1 VRDLLTFT
9 ILGVVTGSIY
19 AVAASGLVVTY
30 TTSGIFNFAHGGIG
44 MMAAFTYWELRVN
57 RSWPAPLALVVV
69 ILVLAP
75 LFGALI
81 ERVLMR
87 GLTNVS
93 EATKI
98 VVTIGLM
105 LGLIGLANTIWEARD
120 RQLPEFFGGDRAFEL
135 ADVVI
140 DWHQVTTIVVALLVA
155 VFLRLLLFNTR
166 IGVAMRAQVDDRNL
180 AALNGG
186 RPGQI
191 SMLSWA
197 LGSSLAAVAGIL
209 LAPILQLNVLILTL
223 LVVNAYAAAM
233 VGRLKSLPL
242 TFVGALLLGLA
253 ESYAVR
259 YLPDEGFFEDVS
271 RNIRPA
277 IPTLFLFAVLLLLP
291 EMRLRAGS
299 LIPSPGTRNPSLGMS
314 ILGGAAIVA
323 GAWLLSGVFPSNEL
337 PRLGEAFALGLVML
351 SLVPLTGYAGQVS
364 LCSMTFA
371 GLGAYVMV
379 KLGTG
384 DLPVLALLAAAGLAA
399 AVGAVIALPALRLQG
414 LYLALAT
421 LAFAV
426 FMDNVFFSDSRV
438 FGSFGTA
445 DVPRIELPVVDLEDE
460 RTYVMF
466 LAVVFALV
474 SVGVLALRRGRVGR
488 RLAAMRDSPAA
499 CATLG
504 LNLTT
509 LKLVVF
515 ILSAAIAGLG
525 GALFGGLRGSAGG
538 TDFLMVQ
545 SLPILLLAVIG
556 GISAVGGAL
565 LGGLLLAVLFPIV
578 SDTFPDLTEFVFL
591 ATGLAGVTLG
601 RQPHGLAVQAARQ
614 LRPIEDEL
622 RAAARPQLDEAPLP
636 PEATALEADGVGA
649 DGEGR
654 LDLRRDGAAREEVPV
669 GASG

>member
-299 LIPSPGTRNPSLGMS
+299 LIPSPGTRNPSLVMS
-314 ILGGAAIVA
+314 LLGGAAIVA

-399 AVGAVIALPALRLQG
+399 AVGAVIALPAPRLQG

-622 RAAARPQLDEAPLP
+622 RAAARPQIDEAPLP
-636 PEATALEADGVGA
+636 PEAAALEAEGVGA

-654 LDLRRDGAAREEVPV
+654 LNLRRDGAAREEVPV

>member
-1 VRDLLTFT
+1 MSDFLTFT

-30 TTSGIFNFAHGGIG
+30 TTSGIFNFAHGAVG
-44 MMAAFTYWELRVN
+44 MVAAFTYWELRIN
-57 RSWPAPLALVVV
+57 RGWPAPVALVVC

-75 LFGALI
+75 LLGAVI

-87 GLTNVS
+87 GLSNVS
-93 EATKI
+93 QATSL

-120 RQLPEFFGGDRAFEL
+120 RQLPEFFGENNRAFEL
-135 ADVVI
+135 FDVVI
-140 DWHQVTTIVVALLVA
+140 DWHQVITVVVAVLVA
-155 VFLRLLLFNTR
+155 VFLRLLLFRTR

-180 AALNGG
+180 ASLNGG
-186 RPGQI
+186 RPGRI

-209 LAPILQLNVLILTL
+209 LAPILQLNVLTLTL
-223 LVVNAYAAAM
+223 LVINAYAAAM

-242 TFVGALLLGLA
+242 TFLGALLLGLA

-259 YLPDEGFFEDVS
+259 YLPDSGIFQ
-271 RNIRPA
+271 NLKPA
-277 IPTLFLFAVLLLLP
+277 IPTLFLFGVLLLLP
-291 EMRLRAGS
+291 EMRLRGGS
-299 LIPSPGTRNPSLGMS
+299 LVASAGTRNPSLRAS
-314 ILGGAAIVA
+314 LLGGVAIVA
-323 GAWLLSGVFPSNEL
+323 GAWFASGLFPSTEL
-337 PRLGEAFALGLVML
+337 PRLGEAIALGLVML

-371 GLGAYVMV
+371 GLGCYVMV

-384 DLPVLALLAAAGLAA
+384 GLPILALVAAAGLAA
-399 AVGAVIALPALRLQG
+399 VVGAVIALPALRLQG

-445 DVPRIELPVVDLEDE
+445 DVPRVDIPGFDLGDE
-460 RTYVMF
+460 RTYIMF

-474 SVGVLALRRGRVGR
+474 SVAVLALRRGKLGR

-515 ILSAAIAGLG
+515 VFSAAIAGLG

-556 GISAVGGAL
+556 GISTVSGAL
-565 LGGLLLAVLFPIV
+565 MGGLFLTVLFPTI
-578 SDTFPDLTEFVFL
+578 SDTFPSLTEFVFL
-591 ATGLAGVTLG
+591 ATGLAGVSLG
-601 RQPHGLAVQAARQ
+601 RQPHGIAVQAARRLAPLSDQ
-614 LRPIEDEL
+614 WRRNLRPQ
-622 RAAARPQLDEAPLP
+622 ADEAPLP
-636 PEATALEADGVGA
+636 PEELALEADGSEVE
-649 DGEGR
+649 D
-654 LDLRRDGAAREEVPV
+654 LDLDLETMSSTDRDEVPV
-669 GASG
+669 GAP